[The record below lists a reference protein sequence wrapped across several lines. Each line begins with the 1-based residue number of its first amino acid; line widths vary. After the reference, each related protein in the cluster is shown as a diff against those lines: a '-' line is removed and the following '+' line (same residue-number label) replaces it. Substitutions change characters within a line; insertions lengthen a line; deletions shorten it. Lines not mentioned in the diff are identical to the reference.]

1 MQLAAEELKKIIVGS
16 GFIPEKDYDAT
27 AKTAVELEKDVLDL
41 LVFRGL
47 INEETISKLIADYFK
62 VPYGNVG
69 RASIDDSI
77 LALIPEKMARVYRIV
92 PFEKTG
98 KTLKIAMENPED
110 FEALEFAKRHT
121 GLTIIPHYT
130 NRDDI
135 NKALGQYKKSIK
147 DDFQKIITEN
157 IKKATP
163 GRAEE
168 DLVKAAEEVPIVKI
182 LDTVIS
188 YAVAERASDIHI
200 ETLSDQVL
208 VRFRVD
214 GVLRDIVKLQ
224 RGIEE
229 ALVARIKILSDLKI
243 DEHRVPQDGR
253 HKFTLDSEAISLRI
267 SIIPSF
273 YGENVVMR
281 LLPESNRPS
290 SLEELGLTGH
300 NLELMRANITKP
312 HGMILVTGPTGSG
325 KTTTLY
331 SVLNILN
338 TVEVKTCT
346 IEDPVEY
353 AIQRVTQIQVNAKT
367 GVEFSAG
374 LRALMR
380 HDPDIIMVGEIRD
393 KETAEIAIHSALT
406 GHLVLSTLH
415 TNTAAGAI
423 PRFLDMGA
431 EGFLLASTMNV
442 IIAQRLVRK
451 ICDHCIIKYQPPD
464 ILIKK
469 LSKDLGIDLE
479 KQKFYKGQG
488 CDQCN
493 HKGYTGRIGIYEA
506 LEATEKI
513 RELITGH
520 SNSDD
525 IQKLAV
531 TQGMVTMLQDG
542 LDKVA
547 SGLTTIEE
555 VMRVVREN

>member
-1 MQLAAEELKKIIVGS
+1 MQLDQETLKKIIVGS
-16 GFIPEKDYDAT
+16 GFVPEKDFDAA
-27 AKTAVELEKDVLDL
+27 AKASSELEKNVLDL

-47 INEETISKLIADYFK
+47 INEETVSKLIADYFK
-62 VPYGNVG
+62 VSFANIS
-69 RASIDDSI
+69 RANIPAEI
-77 LALIPEKMARVYRIV
+77 LSLIPEKMARVYRII
-92 PFEKTG
+92 PFEKDD
-98 KTLKIAMENPED
+98 KKLKIAMENPED

-121 GLTIIPHYT
+121 GFSIIPHFA
-130 NRDDI
+130 NKDDI

-147 DDFQKIITEN
+147 EDFQKIITEN
-157 IKKATP
+157 LKKATP
-163 GRAEE
+163 GSSEE
-168 DLVKAAEEVPIVKI
+168 DLAKAAEEVPIVRI
-182 LDTVIS
+182 LDTIIS
-188 YAVAERASDIHI
+188 YSVAERASDIHI
-200 ETLSDQVL
+200 ETLAEEVV
-208 VRFRVD
+208 VRFRID

-224 RGIEE
+224 KGVEG
-229 ALVARIKILSDLKI
+229 ALVARIKILSNLKI

-253 HKFTLDSEAISLRI
+253 YKFTLDNEVVSLRI

-281 LLPESNRPS
+281 LLQEGARPL

-300 NLELMRANITKP
+300 NLELMRANISKP

-346 IEDPVEY
+346 IEDPIEY
-353 AIQRVTQIQVNAKT
+353 AISRVTQIQVNPKT

-393 KETAEIAIHSALT
+393 QETAEIAIHSALT

-423 PRFLDMGA
+423 PRFLDMGV
-431 EGFLLASTMNV
+431 EDFLLASTVNV

-451 ICDHCIIKYQPPD
+451 ICSNCITKYQPPE
-464 ILIKK
+464 IVVKK
-469 LSKDLGIDLE
+469 LSKDLGFDLKE
-479 KQKFYKGQG
+479 QKFYKGKG
-488 CDQCN
+488 CAQCN
-493 HKGYTGRIGIYEA
+493 MKGYTGRIGIYEA
-506 LEATEKI
+506 LEANEKI
-513 RELITGH
+513 RELITGKAT
-520 SNSDD
+520 SDE
-525 IQKLAV
+525 IQKEAV
-531 TQGMVTMLQDG
+531 NKGMTIMLQDG

-555 VMRVVREN
+555 VIRVVREN